1 MDDLDHSM
9 HIADQDWASF
19 YEETEECSVLQPVL
33 ARPDDWSLSDSEES
47 EDSNLAASSGK
58 VELQQSPAANAN
70 NAESNAA
77 GCCVEDVQV
86 DQGCSGRG
94 PDDLRETAE
103 EGSERQRTSD
113 NYPAIGKVDVHA
125 RAAKL
130 TNITTTRH
138 TEQVAFPSQDGE
150 STELR
155 KEEGDVQTESGTSSI
170 RECDP
175 LSHSLNGNEPQIT
188 HTTLSSEKERWF
200 VTVNEGRA
208 PQRMRVTS
216 GNKKRRPKEPCKNNG
231 VCLGEK
237 KSRGNVSKVEINYE
251 SEGWKDTDDVTQ
263 SGQNSGEHPRSEEN
277 PESHL
282 TGVVSDSTSGPDD
295 NLSDEL
301 MTTGRT
307 KTDPGSTSHDTLT
320 ATSQGL
326 DSRRSEES
334 VHCCDSDSCPSASES
349 AEEPQQLATAPQ
361 QHCSSAL
368 TKCTRLS
375 SLTESTDDTQDTGT
389 HACHN
394 TCSFAVTACDC
405 EGGGRTD
412 FKMTF
417 PSAAKPVN
425 KMPHDKSMGDH
436 DTHGVPSETPGLQ
449 KHEINLS
456 ASVGSSG
463 DPPHLPPAP
472 EVTRTPCSVADCP
485 ETYAIAAGHTRP
497 VYAISAFWDEMEKL
511 TINDILHLRLG
522 GNTQKTPDVDDFP
535 TNPSSLVDTVEY
547 NLPEG
552 GLMDTSDAADSDYFT
567 QLDESKPDRSSCD
580 FSTSDFEEDYWQ
592 FLGTSTNASP
602 DPQIGSPC
610 PACEEAESTASEGK
624 ETPVP
629 LDDFAGESTEDQEP
643 DVFISSNLLWPRRIT
658 KSKSVHNVQALN
670 TEDLSLLGH
679 DENSLFLS
687 SSSSLEG
694 NRLLKAI
701 DSLETQI
708 PEPFLSNTDTLDER
722 IPASFPEVPEY
733 FLTQDKMK
741 RNSRSVVLYN
751 PEDISV
757 TPVCDHI
764 FWTYMDE
771 ALFSSS
777 LSSLFSSQEK
787 PIPIF
792 SYSHPIIRELTFP
805 NCVFQRVG
813 CEEEEEAGISPVGVL
828 PHSLMQDIGCRVTA
842 AAPHAFQSWR
852 SVLPMRRI
860 SFHDKGSIWCR
871 ASGDWV
877 FPIEAQK
884 VTIEGE
890 DPPIT
895 VLAEGGMCSTLPQ
908 LYSSTI
914 TVQRGISENIPI
926 TSESELGLCSRVN
939 AIYTY

>member
-9 HIADQDWASF
+9 HIADHDWASF
-19 YEETEECSVLQPVL
+19 YEETEECGLMQPVL

-47 EDSNLAASSGK
+47 ENSKTGK
-58 VELQQSPAANAN
+58 VGPQQSPAANAG
-70 NAESNAA
+70 ESNAA
-77 GCCVEDVQV
+77 GCRVEGVQI
-86 DQGCSGRG
+86 DQGCSGR
-94 PDDLRETAE
+94 DDLRETAE
-103 EGSERQRTSD
+103 EGSERQRKSGIRS
-113 NYPAIGKVDVHA
+113 NYPAIGEVGVHM

-130 TNITTTRH
+130 TSITTTEQ
-138 TEQVAFPSQDGE
+138 TEQVTFPSPDGE

-155 KEEGDVQTESGTSSI
+155 REGGDVQTESGTSST
-170 RECDP
+170 RERDP
-175 LSHSLNGNEPQIT
+175 LSRSQRELHGIESQIP

-208 PQRMRVTS
+208 RQRMRVTS
-216 GNKKRRPKEPCKNNG
+216 GEKKRRPKEPCKNNST
-231 VCLGEK
+231 CLGQEK
-237 KSRGNVSKVEINYE
+237 SGGNVSKVEINYE
-251 SEGWKDTDDVTQ
+251 SEGWKDTDYVTQ

-282 TGVVSDSTSGPDD
+282 TGVVSDSTSGPGD

-301 MTTGRT
+301 ITTGRN

-326 DSRRSEES
+326 DSGKSDELELLS
-334 VHCCDSDSCPSASES
+334 VRCCDSHSCPSANES
-349 AEEPQQLATAPQ
+349 AEEPQQLAKATQ
-361 QHCSSAL
+361 QQCSCL
-368 TKCTRLS
+368 R
-375 SLTESTDDTQDTGT
+375 SLTESTDDTQDTET
-389 HACHN
+389 HARHN
-394 TCSFAVTACDC
+394 TCSFDVTACDC
-405 EGGGRTD
+405 EGGGCTD
-412 FKMTF
+412 FKVTF
-417 PSAAKPVN
+417 PSAAKPLN
-425 KMPHDKSMGDH
+425 KMPHDKSTCDH
-436 DTHGVPSETPGLQ
+436 STHGVTSGTPGLQ

-456 ASVGSSG
+456 ASVVSSG

-472 EVTRTPCSVADCP
+472 EVTLTPCSVADSP

-522 GNTQKTPDVDDFP
+522 GNTQKTPDADDFP

-552 GLMDTSDAADSDYFT
+552 GLMDTSDTADSDYFT

-592 FLGTSTNASP
+592 FLGTSRNASP

-629 LDDFAGESTEDQEP
+629 LDDFAGGRIEDQES
-643 DVFISSNLLWPRRIT
+643 DVFVSSNLVWPRRIT

-670 TEDLSLLGH
+670 TEDLSLLGN
-679 DENSLFLS
+679 DENSPFLC

-694 NRLLKAI
+694 NVLLKAI

-708 PEPFLSNTDTLDER
+708 PEPFLSNTDALDER
-722 IPASFPEVPEY
+722 IPASFPRVSEY
-733 FLTQDKMK
+733 FLTQDKTK
-741 RNSRSVVLYN
+741 RDSRSVVLYN

-764 FWTYMDE
+764 FTWMNMDE

-777 LSSLFSSQEK
+777 LSSLLSSQEK

-792 SYSHPIIRELTFP
+792 SYSHPVIRELTFP
-805 NCVFQRVG
+805 NYIFQRVG
-813 CEEEEEAGISPVGVL
+813 CEEEEEAGISPVGVV
-828 PHSLMQDIGCRVTA
+828 PHSLMRDSGRRGSA
-842 AAPHAFQSWR
+842 AAPHALHSWK
-852 SVLPMRRI
+852 SLLPIRKI
-860 SFHDKGSIWCR
+860 SFHDKGSIWRR

-895 VLAEGGMCSTLPQ
+895 VLAEGGICSSLPQ
-908 LYSSTI
+908 FY
-914 TVQRGISENIPI
+914 RDIPI
-926 TSESELGLCSRVN
+926 TSKSELAYV
-939 AIYTY
+939 AE